1 MRIMRFKVL
10 YLLAVKAFA
19 KKLGTI
25 TIRAIKTP
33 VAILIVRIALLLL
46 LAAFAVLIS
55 ADLLLWLAI
64 PGLPGLMTQ
73 LGLAILLSAFAL
85 LLITGLLLIGKL
97 IVTACLDYFSTRQRL
112 QRRLLF
118 SQAKQEQF
126 KQLFYF
132 KKLQINYFNEVKR
145 KRLLMADNRQ
155 QLQALSH
162 AIDKDLLMIKPQLS
176 KTTYLQLQQEN
187 TRYRNQ
193 QDIEALLTLQQKIA
207 TLV

>member
-25 TIRAIKTP
+25 TIRAIKIP

-46 LAAFAVLIS
+46 LAAFAVLTS

-155 QLQALSH
+155 QLQALFN

>member
-1 MRIMRFKVL
+1 
-10 YLLAVKAFA
+10 LAVKAFA

-25 TIRAIKTP
+25 AIRAIKTP

-46 LAAFAVLIS
+46 LAAFAVLTS

-73 LGLAILLSAFAL
+73 LGLATLLSAFAL

-132 KKLQINYFNEVKR
+132 KKLQINYFKEVKR
-145 KRLLMADNRQ
+145 KRLLTANNRQ

-162 AIDKDLLMIKPQLS
+162 AINKDLLMLKPQIS

>member
-1 MRIMRFKVL
+1 MPLKI
-10 YLLAVKAFA
+10 
-19 KKLGTI
+19 
-25 TIRAIKTP
+25 P

-46 LAAFAVLIS
+46 LAAFAVLTS

-64 PGLPGLMTQ
+64 PALPGLMTQ

-97 IVTACLDYFSTRQRL
+97 VVTACLDYFSTRQRL

-132 KKLQINYFNEVKR
+132 KKVQINYFNEVKR

-162 AIDKDLLMIKPQLS
+162 AIDKDLLMLKPQIS
-176 KTTYLQLQQEN
+176 NTTYLQLQQEN

>member
-46 LAAFAVLIS
+46 LAAFAVLTS

-73 LGLAILLSAFAL
+73 LGLATLLSAFAL

-132 KKLQINYFNEVKR
+132 KKLQINYFKEVKR
-145 KRLLMADNRQ
+145 KRLLTANNRQ

-162 AIDKDLLMIKPQLS
+162 AINKDLLMLKPQIS

>member
-1 MRIMRFKVL
+1 MRFKVL

-25 TIRAIKTP
+25 TIRAIKIP

-46 LAAFAVLIS
+46 LAAFAVLTS

-155 QLQALSH
+155 QLQALFN

>member
-1 MRIMRFKVL
+1 MTFKVL

-25 TIRAIKTP
+25 AIRAIKTP

-46 LAAFAVLIS
+46 LAAFAVLTS

-132 KKLQINYFNEVKR
+132 KKLQINYFKEVKR
-145 KRLLMADNRQ
+145 KRLLTANNRQ

-162 AIDKDLLMIKPQLS
+162 AINKDLLMLKPQIS

>member
-1 MRIMRFKVL
+1 M
-10 YLLAVKAFA
+10 AVKAFA

-25 TIRAIKTP
+25 AIRAIKTP
-33 VAILIVRIALLLL
+33 VVILIVRIALLLL
-46 LAAFAVLIS
+46 LAAFAVLTS

-73 LGLAILLSAFAL
+73 LGLATLLSGFAL

-97 IVTACLDYFSTRQRL
+97 VVTACLDYFSTRQRL

-132 KKLQINYFNEVKR
+132 KKVQINYFNEVKR

-162 AIDKDLLMIKPQLS
+162 AIDKDLLMLKPQIS
-176 KTTYLQLQQEN
+176 NTTYLQLQQEN

>member
-1 MRIMRFKVL
+1 MRFKVL

>member
-1 MRIMRFKVL
+1 M
-10 YLLAVKAFA
+10 AVKAFA

-25 TIRAIKTP
+25 AIRAIKTP

-46 LAAFAVLIS
+46 LAAFAVLTS

-73 LGLAILLSAFAL
+73 LGLATLLSAFAL

-132 KKLQINYFNEVKR
+132 KKLQINYFKEVKR
-145 KRLLMADNRQ
+145 KRLLTANNRQ

-162 AIDKDLLMIKPQLS
+162 AINKDLLMLKPQIS

>member
-1 MRIMRFKVL
+1 M
-10 YLLAVKAFA
+10 
-19 KKLGTI
+19 GTI
-25 TIRAIKTP
+25 PIRAIKKP

-46 LAAFAVLIS
+46 LAAFAVLTS

-73 LGLAILLSAFAL
+73 LGLATLLSAFAL

-97 IVTACLDYFSTRQRL
+97 VVTACLDYFSTRQRL

-155 QLQALSH
+155 QLQALSR